1 MFRGWLAGALFLG
14 LVAATIDASCA
25 QQRSLGSDQPSIIN
39 EEEDASPPT
48 SAVEPAKPAR
58 ARGQPQ
64 APVLETDPDLD
75 AADQLAPSQI
85 RQPMPAAV
93 AEPTGGGSVRRTRG
107 AALEPTAEART
118 SAATKSDNVACR
130 GVFARDSSHA
140 KLAAAFRSRNVAFT
154 QVDGVSGAKIMAT
167 VLFAKDPRRRLE
179 VWWANQTSRSDT
191 HLIVIN
197 GQSDWSAPGQLRL
210 GLTLPQLEQINGKPF
225 KLMGVDKNNV
235 ATLTTWNGGEVAA
248 VPGGCKVGISLRPR
262 LASASALSALPA
274 TREFISSDAALRAV
288 DPIVSEILVTY

>member
-1 MFRGWLAGALFLG
+1 MCRGWLAGALLLG
-14 LVAATIDASCA
+14 LVAATIDASWA
-25 QQRSLGSDQPSIIN
+25 QQRSLGSNQPSIVN
-39 EEEDASPPT
+39 EEEDASPP
-48 SAVEPAKPAR
+48 APAAKPAS

-64 APVLETDPDLD
+64 APALERDPDLD

-93 AEPTGGGSVRRTRG
+93 AEPTGGDRVHATRG
-107 AALEPTAEART
+107 AVLEPGAEAQPS
-118 SAATKSDNVACR
+118 SAAKSHNVACR
-130 GVFARDSSHA
+130 GLFARDSSHA
-140 KLAAAFRSRNVAFT
+140 KLAVAFRSRNVAFT

-179 VWWANQTSRSDT
+179 VWWTNQTTRSET

-210 GLTLPQLEQINGKPF
+210 GLTLPQLEQINGKAF
-225 KLMGVDKNNV
+225 KLTGFDKNNI
-235 ATLTTWNGGEVAA
+235 ATLTNWNGGQVSV
-248 VPGGCKVGISLRPR
+248 VPGGCKIGISLRPR
-262 LASASALSALPA
+262 TASASALGALPA

-288 DPIVSEILVTY
+288 DPTVSEILVAY